1 MDAVVAAAI
10 DTCMLLNAEYF
21 NTMVSHCFCCQ
32 KCWICS
38 AVCGQEELKQ
48 LQAFSTLDTCG
59 GHPATSVSVNAVET
73 AETDIWLENLFLAD
87 VLVSASAVSS
97 PQPKW

>member
-1 MDAVVAAAI
+1 MQRTSIQWSRIA
-10 DTCMLLNAEYF
+10 
-21 NTMVSHCFCCQ
+21 S
-32 KCWICS
+32 
-38 AVCGQEELKQ
+38 VCGQQELKQ
-48 LQAFSTLDTCG
+48 LQACVTLATCN